1 MALLDSMLAENFHA
15 AYRQKR
21 SGVLTAEGASVT
33 MRFCFQDGSP
43 IAIDLGD
50 HKDRLLAHTL
60 RDYNRLTEEQLAEV
74 LADWEA
80 GKASVAD
87 LVVAHTH
94 ATEEEVGRTT
104 QAMVEDC
111 LCRFFSGKIKQVSMD
126 EQKTIDG
133 FDFDSQAFRLK
144 IDAEVLLRTIDNRV
158 ADIRTIQQEFG
169 TFEALFAFNEDSPGS
184 GTLNDY
190 EKRILDYVDGKTPIH
205 QIAIVFRDSD
215 LNTARTLSQ
224 LSAKRII
231 RRLANDSGH
240 SGPVRSVPSAAA
252 QPTQAAPPSTATST
266 GTGTATAYAAAA
278 AMREATPTMRNF
290 TPYRHTLVE
299 EPKSRFMTVVL
310 GFVLVLLC
318 VIGVLV
324 YNASVRRAEF
334 QAVSQKLD
342 DALTHGQW
350 ANALEQIEVARTK
363 AGKDLSAQEQ
373 VTLMEGRYQAALT
386 SELKSAEKLIKEG
399 EYRQAATKLSA
410 LPAESAVDDLR
421 NKLTR
426 EETDSRNRSQALL
439 ERIVEQLDT
448 DDGRTAAS
456 LIANSPLIQR
466 EKTLAI
472 DALDRWRVSKLEL
485 ANSTNAFFSKRLA
498 AIALVRSSEPTPRIL
513 EQVTLVDQDIVR
525 QKVKITEQL
534 TDVKAVL
541 DKGDIVLAKATIDK
555 LELVAQVEGTMLS
568 PNLQT
573 LMARIAEINGLIEGL
588 LTQTSAAVIALEKPE
603 LLVSAESK
611 ATELTVSTL
620 TGVAAKAVECVALLK
635 EISQISTDQAP
646 DAQIVPLQ
654 PLLEQKNL
662 NDVLAQAIKQRMERL
677 RAFEGMASASVD
689 NARAMARDG
698 KIEEAVK
705 ILQDLLQR
713 SELRST
719 SSRATAA
726 HEVDELKILLQRRAT
741 LKEKLKTAIAQ
752 GDVASGTAIAREMGL
767 KYLPLSIESL
777 PSGAEVWH
785 EGQQIGTTPL
795 VLDINAAD
803 RVDYQV
809 EIKAPGFVSASTI
822 GAKAE
827 AGWRLMVRMERE
839 PIIKAQFG
847 GLVTNHPVV
856 IDDQVVAASR
866 SSIGMVDA
874 TGAVRWHSF
883 AGVGVDSPI
892 YSAAVSLGENILLST
907 RDQVALSI
915 DHKDA
920 TPTAHRVSVNGR
932 TDFSLLAHK
941 SALIVDRRYLI
952 VAGLDGAVHATDDHD
967 TAINWTGPSGAKF
980 MCAPALVGDVLLT
993 ARQDGTIERLQADD
1007 GKALSGESLGVSVV
1021 AAWVTPKGLAG
1032 YTLND
1037 FFEYDGTALVRT
1049 VMPQPVADGVQDL
1062 VITPTNRVL
1071 VRGATGDRAW
1081 DEVGR
1086 LDEKLTGTPLVWQG
1100 HAVLPTGTSFLVLGK
1115 RGFRLRGK
1123 AEFLSPVLLKE
1134 RLVAITQDGDIQ
1146 QFDP

>member
-21 SGVLTAEGASVT
+21 SGVLTAEGASLT

-60 RDYNRLTEEQLAEV
+60 RDYNRLTEEQLNEV
-74 LADWEA
+74 LASWEA

-87 LVVAHTH
+87 LVVAHSY

-111 LCRFFSGKIKQVSMD
+111 LCRFFSGKINQVSMD
-126 EQKTIDG
+126 DQKTIDG

-190 EKRILDYVDGKTPIH
+190 EKRILDYVDGTTPIH

-224 LSAKRII
+224 LSSKRII
-231 RRLANDSGH
+231 RRLATDSGH
-240 SGPVRSVPSAAA
+240 SGPVRNVPPAAA
-252 QPTQAAPPSTATST
+252 QPTQSATRNEA
-266 GTGTATAYAAAA
+266 TATATAAAA
-278 AMREATPTMRNF
+278 AMREATPTMRDF

-310 GFVLVLLC
+310 GFVLVLIC

-334 QAVSQKLD
+334 AAVSQKLD
-342 DALTHGQW
+342 EALTHGNW

-373 VTLMEGRYQAALT
+373 VTLMEGRYQSALT
-386 SELKSAEKLIKEG
+386 TELKIAEKLIKDG

-410 LPAESAVDDLR
+410 LPAEEKIDDLR

-426 EETDSRNRSQALL
+426 EETDSRTRSQVLL
-439 ERIVEQLDT
+439 ERISESLDK
-448 DDGRTAAS
+448 DEGHTAAS

-466 EKTLAI
+466 EKTLAT
-472 DALDRWRVSKLEL
+472 DALERWRVSKLEL
-485 ANSTNAFFSKRLA
+485 ANSANALFSKRLA
-498 AIALVRSSEPTPRIL
+498 AIALVRSSEPTPRML
-513 EQVTLVDQDIVR
+513 EQVALVDQDIVR
-525 QKVKITEQL
+525 QKAKIGEQL
-534 TDVKAVL
+534 AELKTLL
-541 DKGDIVLAKATIDK
+541 DKGDIVLTKATIDK
-555 LELVAQVEGTMLS
+555 LDLMAQVEGTMLA
-568 PNLQT
+568 PNLQA
-573 LMARIAEINGLIEGL
+573 LLARIAEINGLIEGV
-588 LTQTSAAVIALEKPE
+588 LTQTSAAVIAIEKSE
-603 LLVSAESK
+603 MLVSAQAK
-611 ATELTVSTL
+611 AQELMTSTL
-620 TGVAAKAVECVALLK
+620 TGVASKATECVLLLK
-635 EISQISTDQAP
+635 EISAISTDQAP
-646 DAQIVPLQ
+646 DAQVVPLQ

-662 NDVLAQAIKQRMERL
+662 DDVLAKAIKQRIERL
-677 RAFEGMASASVD
+677 RALEGMASASVD
-689 NARAMARDG
+689 NARSMARDG

-705 ILQDLLQR
+705 VLQDLLQR
-713 SELRST
+713 PELRST
-719 SSRATAA
+719 SARVTAT
-726 HEVDELKILLQRRAT
+726 HEIDELKMLLQRRAT

-752 GDVASGTAIAREMGL
+752 GDVAAGTAIAREMGL

-795 VLDINAAD
+795 VLDISAAD

-839 PIIKAQFG
+839 PVLRAKFG
-847 GLVTNHPVV
+847 GLVTNHPVAIDGQV
-856 IDDQVVAASR
+856 IAASR
-866 SSIGMVDA
+866 SSIGMVDVA
-874 TGAVRWHSF
+874 GVVRWHSF
-883 AGVGVDSPI
+883 AGTGVDSPI
-892 YSAAVSLGENILLST
+892 YSAAVALGGDILLST

-915 DHKDA
+915 DGKIA
-920 TPTAHRVSVNGR
+920 VPTVRRVSVNGR

-941 SALIVDRRYLI
+941 SSLIVDRRFLI

-967 TAINWTGPSGAKF
+967 TLINWTGPAGAKF
-980 MCAPALVGDVLLT
+980 ICAPVLVDDVLL
-993 ARQDGTIERLQADD
+993 AVRQDGTIERLQADD
-1007 GKALSGESLGVSVV
+1007 GKALSGESLGVPVV
-1021 AAWVTPKGLAG
+1021 AAWVTAKGLAG
-1032 YTLND
+1032 YTVNEL
-1037 FFEYDGTALVRT
+1037 FEYDGETLVRT
-1049 VMPQPVADGVQDL
+1049 AMPQPVAEGVQDL

-1071 VRGATGDRAW
+1071 VRAATGDRAW

-1086 LDEKLTGTPLVWQG
+1086 LEEKLTGTPLVWHG

-1115 RGFRLRGK
+1115 RGFRLSGK
-1123 AEFLSPVLLKE
+1123 SEFLSPVILKD